1 MDRVDVRA
9 LAAVGAA
16 GAADADGQEQ
26 LLAVQGRAGRAVG
39 PAEGEDV
46 VEPLLEQGRAG
57 EPVHGVL
64 QHDAVGAQQSRL
76 LGGHID
82 VEVGVEVIH
91 VAHGDVAAERLRRGP
106 EGLVDP
112 GLGDVGVEDEN
123 ESVHGGLPG
132 VVGL

>member
-1 MDRVDVRA
+1 M
-9 LAAVGAA
+9 
-16 GAADADGQEQ
+16 
-26 LLAVQGRAGRAVG
+26 QGRAGRAVG

-46 VEPLLEQGRAG
+46 VKPLLEQGRAG

-64 QHDAVGAQQSRL
+64 QDDAVGAQQGRL
-76 LGGHID
+76 LGGHVD
-82 VEVGVEVIH
+82 VEVGVDVVH

-112 GLGDVGVEDEN
+112 RLGDVGVEDEN